1 MVIFRP
7 MRYRPLFG
15 RILTVL
21 VAAVAAVAIGG
32 LLLEGLVLDAVR
44 LAPVALLVAVL
55 CWALFWAPV
64 LVVEEHAIT
73 VRNVFVTHH
82 VPWPAIERIDTK
94 YALTLYTPE
103 RRIAVWVVPA
113 PARQAAREA
122 TRGDLRIAAESA
134 RGADRAVR
142 PGDLVST
149 ESGAVSA
156 VIRRR
161 WEQLRDDGVFD
172 RILAPQRI
180 RSELHLATLVA
191 LGGLLV
197 AAVLGALL

>member
-1 MVIFRP
+1 

-21 VAAVAAVAIGG
+21 VAAIAVVAIGW
-32 LLLEGLVLDAVR
+32 LLIDGLVLDALRV
-44 LAPVALLVAVL
+44 APVVLLVAVL

-64 LVVEEHAIT
+64 LAVEEHAIT
-73 VRNVFVTHH
+73 VRNVFLTHH

-103 RRIAVWVVPA
+103 RRIPVWVVPA
-113 PARQAAREA
+113 PSRHAARDA
-122 TRGDLRIAAESA
+122 TRGDVRLATDSA
-134 RGADRAVR
+134 RAADRSVR
-142 PGDLVST
+142 PGDLPST

-156 VIRRR
+156 LLRRH

-172 RILAPQRI
+172 RVLVPQRI
-180 RSELHLATLVA
+180 RTEVHVATIA
-191 LGGLLV
+191 TIAALLV
-197 AAVLGALL
+197 ASVLGAVL